1 VSTLLRRNI
10 LVLTF
15 TERLTRSKSADFRQ
29 YFQSTIKEIKMQ
41 NRKRVVSLGK
51 SILLFLLIATA
62 SLPLAAQSKYV
73 VTDLGTLGGTST
85 SALAINNAGQVAG
98 NSSLADGS
106 GRAYR
111 TAPNATINPATDVI
125 PTLPGGTFSSVNF
138 NAINSSGQVAGYGN
152 VSGGL
157 HGFRFDTDGTLNDL
171 ATLGGNN
178 FTIAWGIND
187 AGQVTGVSGAP
198 LPPFA
203 TCLGTGGSYAFR
215 TDANTVID
223 SDDSLGTLIFG
234 QCRSSLGSGINSSGQ
249 VVGNSAAGNLF
260 DPVQHAML
268 STPAHSIVDLGV
280 LGGVVQF
287 PAASG
292 INASAYAINGSG
304 QIVGQSTYNHP
315 STVPYYANHAFLTT
329 AAGPM
334 QDLGTLGGAFSS
346 ATGINAS
353 GQIVGN
359 SSTAG
364 DAANHA
370 FLYTGG
376 SMYDVNSLIASTS
389 GWEIVNAVAINDG
402 GQIGGTGWLNGVR
415 FVNHALRLDPANV
428 AVTIL
433 TNLLSDPT
441 LALTTGQVNSF
452 TDKLN
457 NVLAS
462 LQQGLNKQAINQ
474 LNAFA
479 NSVQVSL
486 KNGNMSGQAGATLI
500 AAANAI
506 IAVL

>member
-1 VSTLLRRNI
+1 VSALLRRNI
-10 LVLTF
+10 FVFTF
-15 TERLTRSKSADFRQ
+15 PERFTRSEPVDFCP
-29 YFQSTIKEIKMQ
+29 YFQSTIKEIEMQ
-41 NRKRVVSLGK
+41 NHKRIVSLGT
-51 SILLFLLIATA
+51 SILLLLLVATA

-73 VTDLGTLGGTST
+73 VTDLGTLGGPST

-98 NSSLADGS
+98 NSNLANGD

-111 TAPNATINPATDVI
+111 TAPNKTINPATDVI
-125 PTLPGGTFSSVNF
+125 PTLPGGTFNSVNF

-157 HGFRFDTDGTLNDL
+157 HGFRFETDGTLNDL
-171 ATLGGNN
+171 GTLGGSN

-187 AGQVTGVSGAP
+187 SGQVTGVSSAP

-215 TDANTVID
+215 TEANSAID

-234 QCRSSLGSGINSSGQ
+234 QCRSSLGAGINSSGQ

-260 DPVQHAML
+260 NPVQHAML
-268 STPAHSIVDLGV
+268 ATPAQSVVDLGA
-280 LGGVVQF
+280 LGGDVLF

-292 INASAYAINGSG
+292 INASAYAINSSG

-346 ATGINAS
+346 ASGINAS

-359 SSTAG
+359 ASTTG

-376 SMYDVNSLIASTS
+376 AMYDVNSLIASTS
-389 GWEIVNAVAINDG
+389 GWEIVNAVAINDN
-402 GQIGGTGWLNGVR
+402 GQIVGTGWLNGVR
-415 FVNHALRLDPANV
+415 FVNHALRLDPADLS
-428 AVTIL
+428 VTIL

-441 LALTTGQVNSF
+441 LALTTGQVSSL

-462 LQQGLNKQAINQ
+462 IQQGLNKQAANQ
-474 LNAFA
+474 LNGLV
-479 NSVQVSL
+479 NSVQASQ